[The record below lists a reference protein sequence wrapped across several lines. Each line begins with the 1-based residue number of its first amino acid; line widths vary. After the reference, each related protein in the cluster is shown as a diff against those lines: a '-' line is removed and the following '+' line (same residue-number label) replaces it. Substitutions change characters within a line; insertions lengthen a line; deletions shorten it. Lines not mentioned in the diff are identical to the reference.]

1 MLKNIHN
8 QTQTQTK
15 PRPSPSPSPSS
26 NQDQDGVRFTGTY
39 RRDFTMF

>member
-1 MLKNIHN
+1 MLKIIHN

-15 PRPSPSPSPSS
+15 PRPRPSPSS